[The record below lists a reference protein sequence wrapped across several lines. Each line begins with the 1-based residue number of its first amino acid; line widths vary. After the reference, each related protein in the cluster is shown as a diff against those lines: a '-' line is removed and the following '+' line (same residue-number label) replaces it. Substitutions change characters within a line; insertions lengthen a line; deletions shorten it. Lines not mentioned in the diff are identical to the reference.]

1 MKPKRRKKPDPYLA
15 DEDNPE
21 WTEEMFRKA
30 RPAIEVVPEI
40 VEAYRRARGRPPKE
54 ITKQQVTLRLSPQVL
69 EFFRKQGRGW
79 QTKIDKVLSR
89 YVTRKKAA

>member
-1 MKPKRRKKPDPYLA
+1 
-15 DEDNPE
+15 
-21 WTEEMFRKA
+21 
-30 RPAIEVVPEI
+30 
-40 VEAYRRARGRPPKE
+40 
-54 ITKQQVTLRLSPQVL
+54 VTLRLSPQVL